1 MSDLLLIAAVLAL
14 ASSESFVD
22 YLDEE
27 ANSSGINLIEVDR
40 YFIWVSFALPAA
52 KGLRMRWTYSN
63 SKYGRRSK
71 RQHDNTQRALA

>member
-27 ANSSGINLIEVDR
+27 ANGSGIDLVEVDS
-40 YFIWVSFALPAA
+40 YFIWVGFALPAA
-52 KGLRMRWTYSN
+52 KGLRMKWTHSN
-63 SKYGRRSK
+63 SKYGGISK
-71 RQHDNTQRALA
+71 R